1 MPDDSIPRDYPAIS
15 LSSVIDNQ
23 VAHVQPA
30 DAEFVDLDDAK
41 ASAPDRQ
48 LANGQTAQ
56 GDCANR
62 ERADREGSDREAADT
77 VGARRRRADRNR
89 PGARRW
95 EAWLHVRQGRT
106 TAHFAHAS
114 FVRVHVLS
122 GS

>member
-1 MPDDSIPRDYPAIS
+1 MQS
-15 LSSVIDNQ
+15 
-23 VAHVQPA
+23 A
-30 DAEFVDLDDAK
+30 DAEFVDLDDAQ

-48 LANGQTAQ
+48 VANCQAAQ

-62 ERADREGSDREAADT
+62 ERADCESADREAADA

-95 EAWLHVRQGRT
+95 EAWLHVCQGRT